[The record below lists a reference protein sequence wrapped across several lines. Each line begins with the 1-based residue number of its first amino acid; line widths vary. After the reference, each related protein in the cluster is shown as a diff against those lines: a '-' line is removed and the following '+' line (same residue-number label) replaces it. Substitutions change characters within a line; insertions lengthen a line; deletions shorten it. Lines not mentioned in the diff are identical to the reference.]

1 MSYKNAWIEIDFSG
15 YSPTAVMNFLQI
27 EKGTPE
33 WDALSRKH
41 QLIKEAVWQANPE
54 LDPKGGIRMYRSK
67 LNNMK
72 YLLYVH
78 VPLALAQEFAGLP
91 HVIDENIRWTGG
103 SYKDLPDAIHAEYW
117 TGVLGERVVLD
128 PEDAGYDPNKNYP
141 YYNVFFGVES

>member
-1 MSYKNAWIEIDFSG
+1 MAYKNAWIELDMNG
-15 YSPTAVMNFLQI
+15 YTPAQLLAFFAI

-33 WDALSRKH
+33 WDALSRKR

-54 LDPKGGIRMYRSK
+54 LDPQGGIRMWRSK
-67 LNNMK
+67 LDNLK

-91 HVIDENIRWTGG
+91 TVIDENIRWMAG

-117 TGVLGERVVLD
+117 TGVLGERVILD
-128 PEDAGYDPNKNYP
+128 PNDPAYDPNKNYP
-141 YYNVFFGVES
+141 YFNQFFGIEP